1 MQRKVI
7 LVLSVVLAASFG
19 RMLAQDAPAPGAG
32 GQRLGR
38 GGGQFAGMQ
47 RVAGEVTVVSGA
59 TLTLK
64 TEDGGTVQVV
74 TTDNTRVM
82 KGNGGGSSGQPSTA
96 TIKVSDLK
104 PGDGLTAMGNLDAPN
119 KTLHAAMI
127 VAVDAAVIKAARV
140 NWGKTYI
147 LGKVTAIDMDNAK
160 MTVQRPDGSSQVT
173 IGFDETTSFKRGRVN
188 LSELGEM
195 GGGGFGG
202 AGRGGRAGGAP
213 PPQQQAE
220 SITLA
225 DIKVGDTVSGQGAV
239 KAGVFIPGELTVAT
253 PGQGGRRRPNGAPG
267 SPPSDGGATPPA
279 GAGLN

>member
-7 LVLSVVLAASFG
+7 VVLSVVLTASFG
-19 RMLAQDAPAPGAG
+19 RMLAQDAPAPG
-32 GQRLGR
+32 GQRPGR

-47 RVAGEVTVVSGA
+47 RVAGEVTAVSGA

-64 TEDGGTVQVV
+64 TQDGGTVQVV

-82 KGNGGGSSGQPSTA
+82 KGNGGGASGEPSTA

-127 VAVDAAVIKAARV
+127 LAVDAAQIKAAKA

-173 IGFDETTSFKRGRVN
+173 IGFDETTSFKRGNVT
-188 LSELGEM
+188 LGEM
-195 GGGGFGG
+195 GGIEPRRGFGG
-202 AGRGGRAGGAP
+202 NGRQGGAS
-213 PPQQQAE
+213 PPQGE

-239 KAGVFIPGELTVAT
+239 KSGVFIPGDLTVAT
-253 PGQGGRRRPNGAPG
+253 PGQGRRRGPNGAPG
-267 SPPSDGGATPPA
+267 APPADGGATPPS
-279 GAGLN
+279 GAGLS

>member
-1 MQRKVI
+1 MQRKII

-19 RMLAQDAPAPGAG
+19 SLLAQDAPAAG
-32 GQRLGR
+32 GQRPGR

-47 RVAGEVTVVSGA
+47 RVAGEVTAVSGA
-59 TLTLK
+59 TVTLK
-64 TEDGGTVQVV
+64 TEDGSTAQVV

-82 KGNGGGSSGQPSTA
+82 KGNGGGASGQPSTTA
-96 TIKVSDLK
+96 IKVSDLK

-119 KTLHAAMI
+119 KTLHAAI
-127 VAVDAAVIKAARV
+127 IIAVDAAQIKVAKA

-147 LGKVTAIDMDNAK
+147 AGKVTAIDMDNAR

-173 IGFDETTSFKRGRVN
+173 IGFDETTSFKRGRAN
-188 LSELGEM
+188 LNMEM
-195 GGGGFGG
+195 FGAGGGGFGG
-202 AGRGGRAGGAP
+202 GGGRRQGGGGAP
-213 PPQQQAE
+213 EAE

-225 DIKVGDTVSGQGAV
+225 DIKVGDTVAGQGAV
-239 KAGVFIPGELTVAT
+239 KAGVFVPGELTVAI

-267 SPPSDGGATPPA
+267 SPPPPPDGGATPPM